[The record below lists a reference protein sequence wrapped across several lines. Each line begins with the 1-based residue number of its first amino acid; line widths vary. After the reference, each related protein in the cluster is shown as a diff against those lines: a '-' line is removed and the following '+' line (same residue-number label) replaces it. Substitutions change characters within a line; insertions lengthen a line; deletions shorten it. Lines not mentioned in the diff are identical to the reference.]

1 MRRLNEDQPPE
12 LHWNWSTL
20 ESAGACDVARL
31 KQRLGAVIKAKCAL
45 DNKER
50 REQVKQQKDERREAA
65 GIRWGHRAAGSSS
78 VYWGV
83 FRPDSS
89 SPH

>member
-1 MRRLNEDQPPE
+1 MRWLNEDQPPE
-12 LHWNWSTL
+12 LHWNRSSL

-50 REQVKQQKDERREAA
+50 REQKKQQKDERREAA
-65 GIRWGHRAAGSSS
+65 GIRRGTPGSRESLAPRLPL
-78 VYWGV
+78 GLETLA
-83 FRPDSS
+83 
-89 SPH
+89 